1 MILTELRGY
10 EIAEDELLAFLFILQ
25 TNQIHHWKELE
36 ETIPTIPNTQYCQK
50 NELRASAGT
59 QATLCSTLT

>member
-1 MILTELRGY
+1 M
-10 EIAEDELLAFLFILQ
+10 ELLKTAFLLILQ

-50 NELRASAGT
+50 MSYVPLEIHPRIPRGDSARYINPWDN
-59 QATLCSTLT
+59 